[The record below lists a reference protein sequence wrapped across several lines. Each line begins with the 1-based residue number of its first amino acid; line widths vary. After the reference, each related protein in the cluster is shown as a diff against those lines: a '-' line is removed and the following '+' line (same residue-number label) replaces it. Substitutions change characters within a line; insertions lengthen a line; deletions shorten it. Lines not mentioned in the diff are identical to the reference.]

1 MLDSK
6 SKLLQKFLSYFR
18 ENDLD
23 SLLLVFDQIR
33 SMTGY
38 GEIRIEI
45 RNNTIYRIS
54 VTQSIKPHVDFSS
67 TDV

>member
-1 MLDSK
+1 MNNTK
-6 SKLLQKFLSYFR
+6 SESNRLIEYLGQPGI
-18 ENDLD
+18 E
-23 SLLLVFDQIR
+23 SLLRVLEQIR

-54 VTQSIKPHVDFSS
+54 VTQSIKPNIDFSS